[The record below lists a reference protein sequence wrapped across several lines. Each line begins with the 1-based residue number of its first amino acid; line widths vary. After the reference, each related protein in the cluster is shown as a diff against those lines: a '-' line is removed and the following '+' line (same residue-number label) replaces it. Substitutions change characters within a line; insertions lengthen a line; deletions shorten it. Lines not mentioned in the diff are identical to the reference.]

1 VGYVLLG
8 TIFNVPNRWLDA
20 IIRLVIIVILV
31 TVNTLALTYIERK
44 VIARIQARLGPTR
57 TGPAGLLQP
66 VADALKLLTKED
78 LRPRLADRWAF
89 ELAPFLVFVPVFL
102 AFIALP
108 FAHDWGIRFL
118 DLGLFYIIA
127 VLAVNIVGW
136 LMAGWSSDNKYALLG
151 GVRAVAQMIS
161 YEIPLVVAVLCVTMV
176 TGTLDLR
183 AIIESQNA
191 WPLIVYQPF
200 PAFLFIIAM
209 LAELNRQPFD
219 IPVAESEVVGGV
231 TIEYSGIRWS
241 FFQLAEYSA
250 LFVLSLLFSALF
262 LGGYAWPGALH
273 AFNLSWLPAWIPQL
287 ILTFIKTSVIIIAMM
302 WFRGTFPRL
311 RIDQLMS
318 LAWKVLIPLAF
329 VQLFAD
335 GWVLVYHP
343 FGWGLI
349 LGVISA
355 VLLGIM
361 AWALGTRFQQLSQRP
376 AREERVEYVRQ
387 LMAGRSS

>member
-1 VGYVLLG
+1 M
-8 TIFNVPNRWLDA
+8 TF
-20 IIRLVIIVILV
+20 
-31 TVNTLALTYIERK
+31 NTLALTYIERK
-44 VIARIQARLGPTR
+44 VIARIQQRLGPTR

-176 TGTLDLR
+176 TGTLDIR
-183 AIIESQNA
+183 AIIEQQNA
-191 WPLIVYQPF
+191 WPLIVYQPL

-219 IPVAESEVVGGV
+219 IAVAESEVVGGV

-241 FFQLAEYSA
+241 LFQLAEYSA
-250 LFVLSLLFSALF
+250 LFVLSVLFSALF

-273 AFNLSWLPAWIPQL
+273 AFNISWLPAWIPQL
-287 ILTFIKTSVIIIAMM
+287 ILTLIKTTVIMVLMIVI
-302 WFRGTFPRL
+302 RGSLPRM
-311 RIDQLMS
+311 RIDQMMS
-318 LAWKVLIPLAF
+318 LAWKLLIPVAF
-329 VQLFAD
+329 IQLFAD
-335 GWVLVYHP
+335 GWILVYHP

-349 LGVISA
+349 MAVVSA
-355 VLLGIM
+355 ILLAAVFYLI
-361 AWALGTRFQQLSQRP
+361 ATRFQRLSQRAP
-376 AREERVEYVRQ
+376 REERLARVRE
-387 LMAGRSS
+387 LMAGRSA